1 MCGGGGRQTET
12 RAHATQS
19 FPPPTADVASLV
31 PVVLLGDSG
40 VGKTTAVITWA
51 TGTAPDTPPP
61 PTVGADPY
69 PRTLLIGTRRVA
81 ATLWDAGGRDAALR
95 LGRAFWAGAAAFVI
109 AWDAS
114 AAGGEAGE
122 SVTSTLE
129 WWASAVAA
137 RAAVG
142 GPLPPLIV
150 LGVAKRGGPPPHAP
164 SLAAAARWAAARGAT
179 AFVDAPGAAACGRG
193 AAAALDAAVAAGA
206 AYVAAADV
214 RAAFWGAGDT
224 PSSAADVLRVLAT
237 LGARVDVPPRE
248 GGGECVASAA
258 RGDGVKRFV
267 NTV

>member
-1 MCGGGGRQTET
+1 MW
-12 RAHATQS
+12 RAGDRGTPENERPPPPPPPPQS
-19 FPPPTADVASLV
+19 PPPTADVASLV

-51 TGTAPDTPPP
+51 TGAAPDTPPP
-61 PTVGADPY
+61 PTVGADPH
-69 PRTLLIGTRRVA
+69 PRTLLIGGARRVA
-81 ATLWDAGGRDAALR
+81 ATLWDCGGRDAALR
-95 LGRAFWAGAAAFVI
+95 LGRAFWVGAAAFVI

-114 AAGGEAGE
+114 AGEGAE
-122 SVTSTLE
+122 EVASTLE

-137 RAAVG
+137 RAPVG

-206 AYVAAADV
+206 SYVAAADV

-248 GGGECVASAA
+248 EGEGSPLRPAVTA
-258 RGDGVKRFV
+258 
-267 NTV
+267 